1 MKEAAK
7 ELVRIAKSLFSDFG
21 SDRSFKREMLIR
33 WGMKELGKG
42 RSLKE
47 VQQDIS
53 RWMKKSVEEI
63 KQMVSGKLAK
73 SFLAVPDVNAL
84 NGVSNQIA
92 RKFVNEVLSRYSKG
106 IFHDQS
112 WEAVRRLWKA
122 LQDSGINYT
131 IVDTEYQKDSPSGM
145 PSRKQ
150 WKFEVSFTNDKGRL
164 VVLYGVVIASGVGS
178 VEDVLSK
185 YDLVAYVS

>member
-1 MKEAAK
+1 MKEVAI
-7 ELVRIAKSLFSDFG
+7 ELVRVAKSLLSDFG
-21 SDRSFKREMLIR
+21 PDRSFKREMLIR

-47 VQQDIS
+47 VQGDIS
-53 RWMKKSVEEI
+53 KWMKKSVEEI
-63 KQMVSGKLAK
+63 KQMVSGKSAK
-73 SFLAVPDVNAL
+73 SLVAIPEVNAL
-84 NGVSNQIA
+84 NGVSNQVA
-92 RKFVNEVLSRYSKG
+92 RKFVNEILSRYSKG

-122 LQDSGINYT
+122 LQDNGINYT

-150 WKFEVSFTNDKGRL
+150 WKFEVSFTNDKGRP
-164 VVLYGVVIASGVGS
+164 VMLYGVVIASGAGS
-178 VEDVLSK
+178 VEDPLEK
-185 YDLVAYVS
+185 YDIIAYIS